1 MDLLRK
7 RGKRMLLY
15 HGSNVQVSTPKILVT
30 NRMLDF
36 GAGFYTTSNRNQAV
50 RWAKTQAVRRKSGKP
65 IVSIYDFDE
74 EKIKGISVYRFREA
88 DREWLK
94 FVTNNRK
101 GKYVGEKYDLV
112 IGPVANDNTM
122 PVINSYMSGAID
134 ERTALILLKPQ
145 KLSDQYAFLTEK
157 GVSILKFLGGENI

>member
-1 MDLLRK
+1 MNLLRK

-94 FVTNNRK
+94 FVTNN
-101 GKYVGEKYDLV
+101 
-112 IGPVANDNTM
+112 
-122 PVINSYMSGAID
+122 
-134 ERTALILLKPQ
+134 
-145 KLSDQYAFLTEK
+145 
-157 GVSILKFLGGENI
+157 